1 MRYWSR
7 VEVASR
13 AEVRRIQLRRLK
25 RVIRYVW
32 SRSRFYRRKLRDAGV
47 HPSDL
52 RSLEDVRRIP
62 LTGKE
67 ELRELQLRNVREGR
81 LPYDG
86 LLCVPEGEVATCV
99 GTTGTTGIPL
109 IVPLT
114 LRDASMY
121 HGGEVCHRAYI
132 AVGLKPGDIVQNAF
146 NHSFWFTS
154 ASLVDLAC
162 RAPSYPTVYLTS
174 HIGNSRL
181 QLKLIQELKPR
192 AFSSTPSYC
201 LYLAE
206 LAREQGLDPR
216 ELSVEILLL
225 AGEPGASIP
234 SFRRRI
240 EDAWRAKAYDIY
252 GLVEMGWIGGEC
264 WAQSGIHVA
273 EDMFLAEVVDPDT
286 GEPVGEGEEGSLVL
300 THLKREAM
308 PLLRYD
314 TRDIVRASFEPC
326 ECGRTHMRLLG
337 GIIGRAT
344 EQLKIKGLAVY
355 PSQIAEVLNRIP
367 ECTGH
372 FLIVVGKDGKE
383 ILDTCTVR
391 VEVKRGLVSEEL
403 RRKVARELQSAI
415 WITPEVELVEEGGLS
430 RFVMKSIRVLDL
442 REPDALRG
450 YLQSSRAQQAIA

>member
-13 AEVRRIQLRRLK
+13 RELRRIQLKRLK
-25 RVIRYVW
+25 RAVRYVW
-32 SRSRFYRRKLRDAGV
+32 SRSRFYRRKLREAGF

-52 RSLEDVRRIP
+52 RSLEDIRRVP

-81 LPYDG
+81 PPYDG
-86 LLCVPEGEVATCV
+86 LLCVPEREVATCV
-99 GTTGTTGIPL
+99 ATTGTTGVPL

-121 HGGEVCHRAYI
+121 HGGEVCHRGYV

-146 NHSFWFTS
+146 NHSFWFVS

-162 RAPSYPTVYLTS
+162 RTPEYPTVYLAS

-181 QLKLIQELKPR
+181 QLKLIQELRPK

-206 LAREQGLDPR
+206 LAREQGVDPR
-216 ELSVEILLL
+216 ELGVEVLLL

-234 SFRRRI
+234 SFRARL
-240 EDAWRAKAYDIY
+240 EEAWGARAYDIY
-252 GLVEMGWIGGEC
+252 GLVEMGWVGGEC

-273 EDMFLAEVVDPDT
+273 EDVFLAEVVDPEA

-300 THLKREAM
+300 THLRREAM

-314 TRDIVRASFEPC
+314 TRDIVKAAFEPC
-326 ECGRTHMRLLG
+326 ECGRTHMRLVG
-337 GIIGRAT
+337 GIVGRAT
-344 EQLKIKGLAVY
+344 EQLKVKGLAVY
-355 PSQIAEVLNRIP
+355 PSQVAEALNRIP

-372 FLIVVGKDGKE
+372 FLIVVGKDARE
-383 ILDTCTVR
+383 ILDTCTIR
-391 VEVKRGLVSEEL
+391 VEVRHGSLSDEL
-403 RRKVARELQSAI
+403 RRRIARELQSTI
-415 WITPEVELVEEGGLS
+415 WITPEVELVEEGELS

-442 REPDALRG
+442 RKPGALKA
-450 YLQSSRAQQAIA
+450 YLQSSRAQQALA